1 MNHCV
6 ISLIYNEYI
15 FIKHLLPYYYKKNTV
30 TNNAFYNV
38 TTIPSSSSAY
48 KMTDKNSR
56 TYTEFQLDRNDR
68 GSVTINLKSST
79 AVTSSAIISLLDANV
94 ALPNSVEVSAVVN
107 GQSKKLLAKSKML
120 NQTIRFPK
128 TTSKDWKIT
137 FTYAQPL
144 RINELKLVEEDP
156 DKSNSQF
163 VRFLAQPDKNYR
175 LYFDSD
181 RYVSVNLGESGNLY
195 SNEDVLTL
203 ATIPSKANPFYTK
216 ADIDKDGIPDIFDN
230 CVSIANKDQ
239 TDINNNNRGDA
250 CEDFDKD
257 GITNDKDNCPN
268 DPNRNQ
274 RDVDG
279 DGIGEV
285 CDTEES
291 RITEKHKWIP
301 WLGIIFA
308 LIVIIVLFVITAKS
322 KESPESEEEQ
332 AHDEQIE

>member
-1 MNHCV
+1 
-6 ISLIYNEYI
+6 
-15 FIKHLLPYYYKKNTV
+15 
-30 TNNAFYNV
+30 
-38 TTIPSSSSAY
+38 
-48 KMTDKNSR
+48 
-56 TYTEFQLDRNDR
+56 
-68 GSVTINLKSST
+68 
-79 AVTSSAIISLLDANV
+79 
-94 ALPNSVEVSAVVN
+94 
-107 GQSKKLLAKSKML
+107 
-120 NQTIRFPK
+120 
-128 TTSKDWKIT
+128 
-137 FTYAQPL
+137 
-144 RINELKLVEEDP
+144 
-156 DKSNSQF
+156 
-163 VRFLAQPDKNYR
+163 
-175 LYFDSD
+175 
-181 RYVSVNLGESGNLY
+181 
-195 SNEDVLTL
+195 LTL